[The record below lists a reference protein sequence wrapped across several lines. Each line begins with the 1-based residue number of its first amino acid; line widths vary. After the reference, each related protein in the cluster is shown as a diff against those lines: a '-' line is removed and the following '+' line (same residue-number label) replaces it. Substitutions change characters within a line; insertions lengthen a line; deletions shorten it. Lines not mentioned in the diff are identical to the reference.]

1 MIYPE
6 SHEGRPIPSQ
16 QTMNAKADLR
26 RRLLAQRAA
35 LTALEVYHKSVAIT
49 AYACAMPAFR
59 ASQTVMVY
67 MALAQE
73 VQTGHIIEEA
83 RRQCKR
89 IAVPVIQGPTLVAV
103 DLPSD
108 ETLLRRGP
116 YGILEPACT
125 TAVVRPADIA
135 CVLVPG
141 VAFDR
146 RGGRLGFGHG
156 YYDRFLAQLPP
167 TTCYCGLAFGIQ
179 LLPCV
184 PCRPHDICMHW
195 IVTEQGAMPCQSSS
209 ACRTA

>member
-1 MIYPE
+1 MYLRSYERLLTP
-6 SHEGRPIPSQ
+6 SH
-16 QTMNAKADLR
+16 QTMNTKTALR
-26 RRLLAQRAA
+26 QRLLVQRAT

-49 AYACAMPAFR
+49 VHVCAMPAFR

-83 RRQCKR
+83 RRQHKR

-103 DLPSD
+103 ELPPD
-108 ETLLRRGP
+108 EAALRRGP
-116 YGILEPACT
+116 YGILEPVCT
-125 TAVVRPADIA
+125 TAIVRPADIA

-141 VAFDR
+141 VAFDQ
-146 RGGRLGFGHG
+146 RGGRLGFGYG

-167 TTCYCGLAFGIQ
+167 TACYCGLAFGIQ

-184 PCRPHDICMHW
+184 PRRPHDICMHW
-195 IVTEQGAMPCQSSS
+195 IVTEQGAIPCQSRST
-209 ACRTA
+209 CQTA